1 VRGYHFIMPFT
12 QIRQEPFSGN
22 DIVAGHMWVPM
33 DDNNCMV
40 YNWEYSPSGTG
51 MEDQELVA
59 RILGTGPG
67 EQTPDFKKVRDLS
80 NDYLIDREAQKKFT
94 FTGIFGVNVQDHA
107 VQESMGPI
115 VDRTIEH
122 LGPADKAII
131 IMRKQLAQGVKVVA
145 DGGDPAGTGNT
156 YYNVVAVDRVMPSK
170 ADFRQELRSAM
181 FPNPVS
187 R

>member
-1 VRGYHFIMPFT
+1 
-12 QIRQEPFSGN
+12 
-22 DIVAGHMWVPM
+22 
-33 DDNNCMV
+33 
-40 YNWEYSPSGTG
+40 

-67 EQTPDFKKVRDLS
+67 EQTPDFKKIRDLS
-80 NDYLIDREAQKKFT
+80 NDYLIDREAQKNFT
-94 FTGIFGVNVQDHA
+94 FTGIFGINVQDHA

-115 VDRTIEH
+115 VDRSVEH

-131 IMRKQLAQGVKVVA
+131 FMRKQLALGVKVVA

-156 YYNVVAVDRVMPSK
+156 YYNVVAVDRVMHST

-181 FPNPVS
+181 FPEPLS
-187 R
+187 T

>member
-1 VRGYHFIMPFT
+1 
-12 QIRQEPFSGN
+12 
-22 DIVAGHMWVPM
+22 
-33 DDNNCMV
+33 
-40 YNWEYSPSGTG
+40 

-67 EQTPDFKKVRDLS
+67 EQTPDFKKVRDIT

-115 VDRTIEH
+115 VDRSIEH

-145 DGGDPAGTGNT
+145 DGGDPAGTGDT
-156 YYNVVAVDRVMPSK
+156 YYNVVAIDTVMSAT
-170 ADFRQELRSAM
+170 ADFREETRASM
-181 FPNPVS
+181 FPEPVKS
-187 R
+187 